1 MEIELYGSWLF
12 LSKNKQATGLISEK
26 LRKNDLLA
34 GMRRY
39 DIQLYSIVVTAV
51 KSMEIEVDRNLN
63 DRNPVQTFR
72 IEYWN
77 RIL

>member
-1 MEIELYGSWLF
+1 MAIELYGSWLF

-34 GMRRY
+34 GMRGY